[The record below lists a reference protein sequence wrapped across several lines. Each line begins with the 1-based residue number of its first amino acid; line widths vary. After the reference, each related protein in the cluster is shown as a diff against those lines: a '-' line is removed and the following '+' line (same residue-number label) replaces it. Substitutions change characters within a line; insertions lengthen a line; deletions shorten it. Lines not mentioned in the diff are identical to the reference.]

1 MTIKRMMAGL
11 VAGVLMLGTVS
22 TACFAASAET
32 TTAETQADAVQSEEI
47 TTTSETAANAEKTE
61 DETLPYEVSVDEDGN
76 YTFSFGDWEWSSGTK
91 DETGTDAGVNNKV
104 NDYLN
109 LRSGSGM
116 EYEII
121 GHLLP
126 GENVQVISE
135 DGDWYQI
142 VIPERTGYVYKD
154 YIDMLEEAEESGIDE
169 EFLAMLLY
177 LMMNSMNQTDTDSTA
192 ALTPSGNL
200 TLVDDIGSTTGE
212 GQQFITMVTK
222 SGNYFYLIIDRNE
235 KGEEN
240 VHFLNM
246 VDEADLFALMDED
259 QVAAYKAAQDAA
271 KAEETTTAVTTPST
285 PTDADADA
293 DQDAKD
299 AEVKESTSVN
309 VLPLVG
315 VVMLLAIC
323 GGGFFVMQT
332 RKKKSTEQRPDPDAD
347 YTEDDAREYEIPVDE
362 DEENEFGYLDEGDDA
377 EEEDSQE

>member
-1 MTIKRMMAGL
+1 MMAGL
-11 VAGVLMLGTVS
+11 MAGVLMMGTVS
-22 TACFAASAET
+22 TTCFAASAET
-32 TTAETQADAVQSEEI
+32 TAAETQAETVQPEAI
-47 TTTSETAANAEKTE
+47 TTTSETAANAEETE
-61 DETLPYEVSVDEDGN
+61 EETLPYEVSVDEGGN
-76 YTFSFGDWEWSSGTK
+76 YTFSFGDWEWSSGTD
-91 DETGTDAGVNNKV
+91 DESGTDAEVNNKV
-104 NDYLN
+104 SNYLN

-126 GENVQVISE
+126 GEKVQVISE

-177 LMMNSMNQTDTDSTA
+177 LMMNSMNQTDTNSAA
-192 ALTPSGNL
+192 ALTPNGNL
-200 TLVDDIGSTTGE
+200 TLVDDIGSTTGA

-259 QVAAYKAAQDAA
+259 QVAAYQAAQDAA
-271 KAEETTTAVTTPST
+271 KAEDTSITVTTPST
-285 PTDADADA
+285 PTDSDADA
-293 DQDAKD
+293 DKD
-299 AEVKESTSVN
+299 VKDTEVKDSKSVN

-347 YTEDDAREYEIPVDE
+347 YTENDDEEEYDIPEDE
-362 DEENEFGYLDEGDDA
+362 DDEDDFGYLDEDTA